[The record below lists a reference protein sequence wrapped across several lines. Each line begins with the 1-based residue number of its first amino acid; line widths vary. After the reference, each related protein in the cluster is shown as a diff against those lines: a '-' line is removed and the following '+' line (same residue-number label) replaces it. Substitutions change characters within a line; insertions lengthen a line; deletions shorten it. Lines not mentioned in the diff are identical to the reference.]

1 MSLANYLFPRGKAG
15 TYQLRV
21 PVPRRLQASY
31 GKRER
36 IRSMGTSDRAAA
48 VRKALPILSEWQAEF
63 ARLEGEPATA
73 SDLPTLA
80 VDRGYRRMLESLEDR
95 RRNVPDDSA
104 AYAAFLEKR
113 QADLI
118 RLTRRRQ
125 DGLQEHWEG
134 VADRIIANEQLS
146 VMKGSEAYQA
156 FVDSIAD
163 ASIDALSVFN
173 RRNAGEL
180 DAEPRSKVVRRT
192 LEREAATAPSGETL
206 LELFERYAAQ
216 RLAEKRKRPDTINQ
230 DRKVIESFASF
241 VGKDRKAETIT
252 GVDVRDWI
260 DTLAVLPPNW
270 RKRKEYR
277 ELSMAK
283 AAEKAKA
290 AGEAGP
296 SPNTLNKYLS
306 TVRPL
311 FTWLTKR
318 NYYTGTNPCDGLF
331 NDVPKGSN
339 PRPPFSTEQL
349 NTILGSPLFTG
360 FLRDGKE
367 HLPGNCYSDDWRR
380 WIPLTAMFTGARIG
394 EVAQLRIG
402 DVRQERGVWF
412 VHIAFDEETGQ
423 TTKSGLSRAAPIH
436 SKLIELGFLA
446 FHQRQAER
454 AERDGN
460 LSLFPELEPNERGQ
474 ISGKPSRWWR
484 EYLEDIGIKD
494 GADGYG
500 AHSFRHTMADRLR
513 DEAELLDDQIEVA
526 LGHNQKTVTSGYG
539 KLRQG
544 TVTMLRDMF
553 EGVRFDGVDF
563 TPVMPR

>member
-1 MSLANYLFPRGKAG
+1 MALANYLVQRGKRG

-21 PVPRRLQASY
+21 PVPRRLQAQL

-36 IRSMGTSDRAAA
+36 VRSLGTSDQAAA
-48 VRKALPILSEWQAEF
+48 VKRALPILSDWQAEF
-63 ARLEGEPATA
+63 AGLEAQPKRIG
-73 SDLPTLA
+73 DLPTLA

-95 RRNVPDDSA
+95 RRAVPDDSE
-104 AYAAFLEKR
+104 AYGAFLAKR
-113 QADLI
+113 QADLVK
-118 RLTRRRQ
+118 LTRRRQ
-125 DGLQEHWEG
+125 DGAQDHWEA
-134 VADRIIANEQLS
+134 VADRIIANEGLQLAR
-146 VMKGSEAYQA
+146 GSEPYQA

-173 RRNAGEL
+173 RRNAGDL
-180 DAEPRSKVVRRT
+180 DAEPRSKVVRT
-192 LEREAATAPSGETL
+192 ALERETNTAAAGETL

-230 DRKVIESFASF
+230 DRKVIESFSGF
-241 VGKDRKAETIT
+241 LGKERKVATIT

-260 DTLAVLPPNW
+260 DTAAVLPPNW
-270 RKRKEYR
+270 RKRKDYR
-277 ELSMAK
+277 GLSMAK
-283 AAEKAKA
+283 ASEKAKA
-290 AGEAGP
+290 AGVVGP

-318 NYYTGTNPCDGLF
+318 NYYTGANPCDGLF

-349 NTILGSPLFTG
+349 NTILSSPLFTG
-360 FLRDGKE
+360 FLSDGKE
-367 HLPGNCYSDDWRR
+367 HLPGNCHSDDWRR
-380 WIPLTAMFTGARIG
+380 WIPVAAMFTGARIG

-412 VHIAFDEETGQ
+412 VHIADDEETGQ

-460 LSLFPELEPNERGQ
+460 PSLFPELEPNERGQ

-484 EYLEDIGIKD
+484 EYLEDIGLKNRK
-494 GADGYG
+494 DGYG
-500 AHSFRHTMADRLR
+500 AHSFRHTIADRLR

-553 EGVRFDGVDF
+553 ESVRFDGVDF
-563 TPVMPR
+563 TPVMPA